1 MDLLSQNLLQQHFN
15 EHKPLFLIKL
25 FKKRV
30 YNLLKKRKGFSVS
43 HLPNTL
49 DAYWLWKEVYTKLG
63 ISNPAYKY
71 WKHTPT
77 LKLNNKYLFIQK
89 DTLPSKHLHVQTLLT
104 DLSGYLPIKYASD
117 QLHVNEHL
125 FISEKMRLHKEFE
138 YKFVED
144 VKFVNI
150 KKFFKENGIYV
161 GKNALVQLAKLKDL
175 EITSEASF
183 YRLKDDYGLVVY
195 S

>member
-1 MDLLSQNLLQQHFN
+1 M
-15 EHKPLFLIKL
+15 
-25 FKKRV
+25 
-30 YNLLKKRKGFSVS
+30 S

-49 DAYWLWKEVYTKLG
+49 NSFWLWKEVYAKLG

-71 WKHTPT
+71 WKNTPN
-77 LKLNNKYLFIQK
+77 LKLNNKYVFIQK
-89 DTLPSKHLHVQTLLT
+89 QTLPKKHEYVEEILT

-125 FISEKMRLHKEFE
+125 FVSDKMKFHTEFE

-150 KKFFKENGIYV
+150 KKFFREYGIKV
-161 GKNALVQLAKLKDL
+161 NKNSVVQLGKMKDL
-175 EITSEASF
+175 EIFPNATF
-183 YRLKDDYGLVVY
+183 YHLKNDYGLVVY
-195 S
+195 D